1 MNLTMFYGLK
11 LNQDKSE
18 LVLFTSKFCDEPI
31 LDHVKI
37 IDEKIKP
44 VSTSK
49 TLGVILDK
57 YLSHNEHITK
67 ICKSAHFH
75 LRNICKIRRYLDGK
89 STEIQIHAF
98 VSSKLDYCNS
108 LLYGLPAYQIYK
120 LQLLQNTAAR
130 IVTLTRKYDHN
141 TPVLQSLHWLP
152 VKYRVIFKILLLV
165 YKGLNGLALTY
176 IADLLGCRKY
186 TMALR
191 SASQSFL
198 KITRMNTKSYGDRAF
213 SVSGPKLWN
222 GLPLQIRESRNINSF
237 KTALKT
243 HLFREAYSL

>member
-18 LVLFTSKFCDEPI
+18 LVLFTSKFRDEPI
-31 LDHVKI
+31 LDHVEI

-89 STEIQIHAF
+89 STEIRIHAF
-98 VSSKLDYCNS
+98 FSSKLDYCNS

-130 IVTLTRKYDHN
+130 IVTLTRKYN
-141 TPVLQSLHWLP
+141 TQYTCTPISSL
-152 VKYRVIFKILLLV
+152 V
-165 YKGLNGLALTY
+165 
-176 IADLLGCRKY
+176 
-186 TMALR
+186 
-191 SASQSFL
+191 AS
-198 KITRMNTKSYGDRAF
+198 
-213 SVSGPKLWN
+213 
-222 GLPLQIRESRNINSF
+222 
-237 KTALKT
+237 
-243 HLFREAYSL
+243 